1 MHWLFKTRVVF
12 NTIYIWNKVTH
23 STHSILGA
31 PLGEHKAPTNFFHSD
46 RSWASHRL
54 SFHVF
59 PAVFI
64 SSSMVLRQVP
74 SGLPRCLFPGGAH
87 AGLSSCEGHGQ
98 ATSTVFFSPPE
109 RCCSSL
115 CASRSPHCTPFLA
128 TWLSI
133 FSVSISLRSPEV
145 CSPTS
150 CWFSTSLRRREE
162 LNVRWTGRFW
172 AWFWYWELWTSKCCS
187 VSWTPELREQFW

>member
-1 MHWLFKTRVVF
+1 MNKFVLKKTSFIVSQCNRR
-12 NTIYIWNKVTH
+12 NSSLLTH
-23 STHSILGA
+23 PILVA

-46 RSWASHRL
+46 RSWASHRS

-59 PAVFI
+59 PAVSI

-74 SGLPRCLFPGGAH
+74 SGLPRCLLPGAPKTTPRAD

-128 TWLSI
+128 T
-133 FSVSISLRSPEV
+133 
-145 CSPTS
+145 
-150 CWFSTSLRRREE
+150 
-162 LNVRWTGRFW
+162 
-172 AWFWYWELWTSKCCS
+172 
-187 VSWTPELREQFW
+187 